1 MAKRDSGPPDSLHL
15 TALVGADI
23 GGSPL
28 VATNKIF
35 LVREDSAPLEI

>member
-1 MAKRDSGPPDSLHL
+1 MVKSDSGSPDSLYL
-15 TALVGADI
+15 TELVGDDI

-28 VATNKIF
+28 VAPNKIF